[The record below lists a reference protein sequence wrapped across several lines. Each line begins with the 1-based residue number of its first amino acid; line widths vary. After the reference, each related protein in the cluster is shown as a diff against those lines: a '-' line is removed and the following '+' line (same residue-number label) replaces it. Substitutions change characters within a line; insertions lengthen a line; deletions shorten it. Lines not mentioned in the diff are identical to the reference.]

1 VRYYTVPNKE
11 RIPVKSTFISA
22 LLLCAATAHSQGVL
36 KNVSLEVFG
45 GFANYQGELQES
57 SYTFSQAKPA
67 GALGAAYAITN
78 KLSLRGLITYGNV
91 QGADSYSSN
100 LMRRQRNLSFYSK
113 IYDASFTGVY
123 EVFDIMEK
131 RYTPYVFAGVSVF
144 NMGPYAYDSTGNKIG
159 LHNLNTEGQG
169 LPGYPDRKKYN
180 YKNISI
186 PFGAGIRFAV
196 TRNIALGWEFRFNK
210 TFTDYL
216 DDVSTKYVDR
226 NVLLAA
232 MGPKAVE
239 MAYRGGELKNG
250 NPVYPADG
258 TVRGN
263 PKTKDWYYFSGITV
277 SYRLFNDRDFNRSNT
292 GKGIPCPRNVY

>member
-1 VRYYTVPNKE
+1 M
-11 RIPVKSTFISA
+11 KSTFISA
-22 LLLCAATAHSQGVL
+22 LLLCAVTAHSQGIL
-36 KNVSLEVFG
+36 KNVSIEVFG

-57 SYTFSQAKPA
+57 TYTFSQAKPA
-67 GALGAAYAITN
+67 GALGAAYAVTD
-78 KLSLRGLITYGNV
+78 KFSLRGLIAYGNV
-91 QGADSYSSN
+91 QAADSYSSN

-113 IYDASFTGVY
+113 IYDASLTGVY

-144 NMGPYAYDSTGNKIG
+144 NMGPYTYDSTGKKIG
-159 LHNLNTEGQG
+159 LRNLSTEGQG
-169 LPGYPDRKKYN
+169 LPGYPDRKKYSHQ
-180 YKNISI
+180 NISI

-226 NVLLAA
+226 NILLAA
-232 MGPKAVE
+232 RGPKAVE

-250 NPVYPADG
+250 NPVYPAAG

-277 SYRLFNDRDFNRSNT
+277 SYRLFNDRDFNRSNA